1 MSPTDREWPTR
12 PDGAKPLDVLAAQ
25 EELCQRLRVR
35 FLDALEAEAAE
46 PPSGGDASKHFAIY
60 SKALDGLIKLQL
72 DLGHLER
79 VASGRWGAEPGPSG
93 RSLPAFS
100 QAQLEQMAYPS
111 VTSDMTLETGSKG
124 AAAPDPAGDDA

>member
-12 PDGAKPLDVLAAQ
+12 PDGARPLDVLAAQ

-46 PPSGGDASKHFAIY
+46 PPSGGDATKHLGVY
-60 SKALDGLIKLQL
+60 SKALDGLIKLQF

-79 VASGRWGAEPGPSG
+79 VAPGRWAAEPGPSG

-100 QAQLEQMAYPS
+100 QAALERMTYTS
-111 VTSDMTLETGSKG
+111 VTDDMTPATGSKG
-124 AAAPDPAGDDA
+124 ATAPDPAGDDA